1 MASRVSASRV
11 TRPTRVVVLSSQRTG
26 FASYCLPALLAS
38 PRIEVA
44 AVIFSEGVT
53 RKSWQKRWRKLK
65 KTLDIGVLGALNG
78 IRMRRWYQLDER
90 LRLETLDEIAARTGV
105 PFETIPSLF
114 DGRAAELCRAANADV
129 GLSLGNGYIP
139 ERVFAAPR
147 LGTINIHHEML
158 PAFQGAQSV
167 VWQLYEGS
175 SRTGFTIHKIDR
187 RIDTGEI
194 LYQEELEIAFGAT
207 IEATVR
213 ETYARLWE
221 TSRTALV
228 RVCEDFEEVAG
239 HGRAQGPGRNFTTPN
254 WWQFRRMMRNHAK
267 LAR

>member
-1 MASRVSASRV
+1 M
-11 TRPTRVVVLSSQRTG
+11 TRPTRVVVLSSQRIG

-44 AVIFSEGVT
+44 AVVFSEGIT

-78 IRMRRWYQLDER
+78 VRMRRWYELDER
-90 LRLETLDEIAARTGV
+90 LKLEPLDELAARNGV
-105 PFETIPSLF
+105 LFETTPSLF
-114 DGRAAELCRAANADV
+114 DKRAAELCRAANADV

-139 ERVFAAPR
+139 ERVFSAPR
-147 LGTINIHHEML
+147 FGTINIHHEVL
-158 PAFQGAQSV
+158 PGFQGAQSV
-167 VWQLYEGS
+167 IWQLHEGS

-194 LYQEELEIAFGAT
+194 LYQEEIDIVFGAT
-207 IEATVR
+207 LEETVR

-221 TSRTALV
+221 TSCTALV
-228 RVCEDFEEVAG
+228 RVCEDFEYLA
-239 HGRAQGPGRNFTTPN
+239 RQSRPQGPGRTFTTPS
-254 WWQFRRMMRNHAK
+254 WWQFRRIERNYERLRGRGATLK
-267 LAR
+267 A